1 MRWGAIM
8 LAFLVA
14 MALGASACGGTED
27 ESPSADAP
35 AQEAPAAPAAEE
47 PSEPEPPAERY
58 ADDDPEALLA
68 TIDNDG
74 DKPDDAEID
83 PYAERLD
90 KMERFCRESR
100 SLLADQVVNGAK
112 ILKDEKKLDYTN
124 LEMARA
130 YTNALTAKLGRKQEC
145 AESSLACWRSLPPR
159 SDRRLEPAEQLGW
172 GGLVLDAGHEH
183 GQGLYTVD
191 LHAACR

>member
-1 MRWGAIM
+1 M

-14 MALGASACGGTED
+14 MALGASACGGAGD

-35 AQEAPAAPAAEE
+35 AQEAPAAEE
-47 PSEPEPPAERY
+47 PSEPEPAAERY

-68 TIDNDG
+68 VIDNDG

-83 PYAERLD
+83 PYAKRLD
-90 KMERFCRESR
+90 NMERFCRESR
-100 SLLADQVVNGAK
+100 SLLADGVVNGVK

-130 YTNALTAKLGRKQEC
+130 YTNALTAKLGRKQKC
-145 AESSLACWRSLPPR
+145 ADVFAAVLAVT
-159 SDRRLEPAEQLGW
+159 E
-172 GGLVLDAGHEH
+172 
-183 GQGLYTVD
+183 
-191 LHAACR
+191 